1 MYKSLVKYAVMASI
15 VFVYSANAEEKLK
28 DKENHFDPNQYD
40 RLISTTPTKPIN
52 LFGKSVLNASKKLS
66 KDLLYKENDQRLV
79 HLFPLYF
86 DVKTFIEDE
95 EVFNVLA
102 NSSLREYWIE
112 YNSTNNKFKRRRA
125 LKSFS
130 SKFEQL
136 KDANPQKVSRYVYK
150 EQFVKTWY
158 DFDFNAMSKSF
169 ITDGLYK
176 SNSYGCMLESYLNKG
191 KFTAYDSYRMP
202 ITSPSIVMGTGGHKK
217 VCEFKLSFGDDE
229 VSAEAVE
236 EVIENVS
243 IDADIRMLGKIHYD
257 LLPVRGV
264 FLPTGELGVF
274 ETKKDK
280 LVYEIESDK
289 PKSFEE
295 FLSWTMGERHGD
307 YPKKKY
313 FTAKELSKIVSFD
326 GSYEGSYQKNL
337 FRFRNNGSELL
348 VWTKGQYSKYST
360 LSRLIIHSQTE
371 NYIRYKLSAISSGTL
386 KNAPAYFDLVLSTD
400 SNGFSIRTMNQR
412 LNVSSDKVNQQYTN
426 KIEEGHED
434 FLAKDAIRNPGK
446 KRELGGIAQTSNDK
460 KESSVVLSKPTT
472 KQGKN
477 NETST
482 RNTATVANTVM
493 EKNPEYAAKCDR
505 DLQDLG
511 SFFSGQ
517 HVISTQNINAP
528 LDYVFPRLKKVLI
541 NEGFVLGE
549 HNSADEFTFYE
560 IKSPTKRYTTAA
572 TFKNNELVLDL
583 KMPAGTTVS
592 KKAFTDYYC
601 SIYDKI

>member
-1 MYKSLVKYAVMASI
+1 MYKTLIKYAVMASI
-15 VFVYSANAEEKLK
+15 VFVFNANSEEKQK
-28 DKENHFDPNQYD
+28 EKENHFNPNQFD
-40 RLISTTPTKPIN
+40 NLISKTPTKPIT

-95 EVFNVLA
+95 EVFDVLS
-102 NSSLREYWIE
+102 NSSLREYWVE
-112 YNSTNNKFKRRRA
+112 YNSTNNKFKRKRA

-136 KDANPQKVSRYVYK
+136 KDENPQKVSRYVYK
-150 EQFVKTWY
+150 EQFVKSWY
-158 DFDFNAMSKSF
+158 DFDFDSMSKSF
-169 ITDGLYK
+169 STDGLYK
-176 SNSYGCMLESYLNKG
+176 SDSYGCMLEAYNNKG
-191 KFTAYDSYRMP
+191 KFTAYGSYRMP
-202 ITSPSIVMGTGGHKK
+202 ITSQSIVMGTDGREK

-229 VSAEAVE
+229 TSAEAVE

-243 IDADIRMLGKIHYD
+243 IDADIRMLGKVHYD
-257 LLPVRGV
+257 LLPARGV
-264 FLPTGELGVF
+264 FLPTGELGLF

-280 LVYEIESDK
+280 LVYKIESNK

-295 FLSWTMGERHGD
+295 LLSWTMGERHGG
-307 YPKKKY
+307 YPKKKH
-313 FTAKELSKIVSFD
+313 FSTKELAKIVDFD
-326 GSYEGSYQKNL
+326 GSYGARYSDDL
-337 FRFRNNGSELL
+337 FKFRDNGSELL
-348 VWTKGQYSKYST
+348 VWTKGQYTKYST
-360 LSRLIIHSQTE
+360 LARLVIHSQTK

-400 SNGFSIRTMNQR
+400 GNGFYIRKMDQR
-412 LNVSSDKVNQQYTN
+412 LNVSSEKVNKQYTN

-434 FLAKDAIRNPGK
+434 FLAKDAIRNPVK
-446 KRELGGIAQTSNDK
+446 KLRLAAIAQTTNDN
-460 KESSVVLSKPTT
+460 KESNLALSKPTT
-472 KQGKN
+472 NQ
-477 NETST
+477 NENSEFGTG
-482 RNTATVANTVM
+482 NTATVGNSVM
-493 EKNPEYAAKCDR
+493 DKNPEYAAKCDR

-517 HVISTQNINAP
+517 HVISTQAINAP
-528 LDYVFPRLKKVLI
+528 LDYVFPRLKKILI
-541 NEGFVLGE
+541 DEKFVLGE

-560 IKSPTKRYTTAA
+560 IVSAKRRYTTVA
-572 TFKNNELVLDL
+572 TFKDNKLLLDL

-601 SIYDKI
+601 GIYEKI

>member
-1 MYKSLVKYAVMASI
+1 MYKILAKCAVMVSI
-15 VFVYSANAEEKLK
+15 VLVFTVNAEEKQ
-28 DKENHFDPNQYD
+28 KENHFNPNQYD
-40 RLISTTPTKPIN
+40 DLISTTPTKPIK

-95 EVFNVLA
+95 EVFDVLS
-102 NSSLREYWIE
+102 NSSLREYWVE
-112 YNSTNNKFKRRRA
+112 YNSTNNKFKRKRA

-150 EQFVKTWY
+150 EEFVKTWY
-158 DFDFNAMSKSF
+158 EFDFDSMSKSF
-169 ITDGLYK
+169 TTEGLYK
-176 SNSYGCMLESYLNKG
+176 SDAYGCMLEAGNKRKSTPYG
-191 KFTAYDSYRMP
+191 SYRMP
-202 ITSPSIVMGTGGHKK
+202 ITSQSIGMGTDGRKK

-243 IDADIRMLGKIHYD
+243 IDADIRMLGKVHYD
-257 LLPVRGV
+257 LLPALGV
-264 FLPTGELGVF
+264 FLPTGELGLF

-280 LVYEIESDK
+280 LVYKIESDK
-289 PKSFEE
+289 SKSFEE
-295 FLSWTMGERHGD
+295 LLSWTMGERHGG
-307 YPKKKY
+307 YPKNKY
-313 FTAKELSKIVSFD
+313 FSTKELAKIVDFD
-326 GSYEGSYQKNL
+326 GSYGTDYHKNL
-337 FRFRNNGSELL
+337 FRFRDNGSELL
-348 VWTKGQYSKYST
+348 VWTKGQYTKYST
-360 LSRLIIHSQTE
+360 LARLVIHSQTK

-400 SNGFSIRTMNQR
+400 GNGFYIRKMDQR
-412 LNVSSDKVNQQYTN
+412 LNVSSEKVNKPYTN

-446 KRELGGIAQTSNDK
+446 KLRLAAIAQTTNDN
-460 KESSVVLSKPTT
+460 KESNLALSKPTT
-472 KQGKN
+472 NQDKN
-477 NETST
+477 SESST
-482 RNTATVANTVM
+482 GNTATVRNTVM
-493 EKNPEYAAKCDR
+493 DKNPEYAAKCDR

-517 HVISTQNINAP
+517 HVISTQAINAP
-528 LDYVFPRLKKVLI
+528 LDYVFPRLKKILI
-541 NEGFVLGE
+541 DEKFVLGE

-560 IKSPTKRYTTAA
+560 IVSAKRRYTTVA
-572 TFKNNELVLDL
+572 TFKDNKLLLDL

-601 SIYDKI
+601 GIYEKI

>member
-1 MYKSLVKYAVMASI
+1 MYKNLVKYTVMVSIIFASI
-15 VFVYSANAEEKLK
+15 SNAEEKQ
-28 DKENHFDPNQYD
+28 KENHFNPNQFD
-40 RLISTTPTKPIN
+40 NLISKTPVKPIS

-66 KDLLYKENDQRLV
+66 KDLLYKENDRRLV

-95 EVFNVLA
+95 EVFDVLA
-102 NSSLREYWIE
+102 NSSLREYWVE

-136 KDANPQKVSRYVYK
+136 KNKNPQKVSRYVYK
-150 EQFVKTWY
+150 EQFVKYWY
-158 DFDFNAMSKSF
+158 DFDFDTMSKSF
-169 ITDGLYK
+169 TTDGLYK
-176 SNSYGCMLESYLNKG
+176 GSTYGCMLEADSNKRKG
-191 KFTAYDSYRMP
+191 TAYGSYRMP
-202 ITSPSIVMGTGGHKK
+202 ITSPSIVIGTDGHQKA
-217 VCEFKLSFGDDE
+217 CEFKLSFDDE
-229 VSAEAVE
+229 ASAEAVE

-257 LLPVRGV
+257 LVPVRGV
-264 FLPTGELGVF
+264 FLPTGELGLF
-274 ETKKDK
+274 ETQKDK
-280 LVYEIESDK
+280 LVYKIESDK

-295 FLSWTMGERHGD
+295 LLSWIMGERHRA
-307 YPKKKY
+307 YPQKKR
-313 FTAKELSKIVSFD
+313 FSAKELTEIVSFD
-326 GSYEGSYQKNL
+326 GSYEWGFPKSL
-337 FRFRNNGSELL
+337 FRFRDNGNELL
-348 VWTKGQYSKYST
+348 VLTTGQYSKYST
-360 LSRLIIHSQTE
+360 LSRLVVHSQTE

-400 SNGFSIRTMNQR
+400 SNGFYIRKMDQR
-412 LNVSSDKVNQQYTN
+412 LNVSREKVNQQYTN

-434 FLAKDAIRNPGK
+434 FLTKDAIRNPGK
-446 KRELGGIAQTSNDK
+446 KLALIGSAQISYDK
-460 KESSVVLSKPTT
+460 KESNVAPLKSTSN
-472 KQGKN
+472 QGGN
-477 NETST
+477 SEAST
-482 RNTATVANTVM
+482 AYTATTGNTVM
-493 EKNPEYAAKCDR
+493 EKKPEYAAKCDR

-517 HVISTQNINAP
+517 HVISTQTINAP
-528 LDYVFPRLKKVLI
+528 SDYVLPRLKKILI

-560 IKSPTKRYTTAA
+560 IKSPTKRYTTIA
-572 TFKNNELVLDL
+572 TFKDSKLVLDL

-601 SIYDKI
+601 SIYEKI